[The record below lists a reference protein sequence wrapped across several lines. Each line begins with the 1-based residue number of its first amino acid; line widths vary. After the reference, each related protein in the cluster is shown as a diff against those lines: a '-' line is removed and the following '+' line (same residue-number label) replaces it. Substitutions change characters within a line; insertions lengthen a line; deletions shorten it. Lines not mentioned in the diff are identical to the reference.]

1 MTVKTLDQ
9 LLKEN
14 IISQRTYDKVILS
27 KQYIERKYNLKS
39 KQNLEMQN
47 FLSQLNLYNIKQS
60 QINNI
65 KNEIFQNQKNKYVVR
80 KRLGIYMQ

>member
-1 MTVKTLDQ
+1 MMTVKTLDQ

-47 FLSQLNLYNIKQS
+47 FLSQLN
-60 QINNI
+60 
-65 KNEIFQNQKNKYVVR
+65 
-80 KRLGIYMQ
+80 

>member
-1 MTVKTLDQ
+1 MMTVKTLDQ

-65 KNEIFQNQKNKYVVR
+65 KNEI
-80 KRLGIYMQ
+80 LPMQSEALPF